1 MDDESG
7 ESTEAMEKVP
17 LEKLDVVTK
26 RRARVFVL
34 TADGS
39 TTRGHEMTK
48 TNIFTVKKRE
58 FRS

>member
-26 RRARVFVL
+26 RRARHRVFVL

-39 TTRGHEMTK
+39 TTRGHETTK
-48 TNIFTVKKRE
+48 RIF
-58 FRS
+58 SQ